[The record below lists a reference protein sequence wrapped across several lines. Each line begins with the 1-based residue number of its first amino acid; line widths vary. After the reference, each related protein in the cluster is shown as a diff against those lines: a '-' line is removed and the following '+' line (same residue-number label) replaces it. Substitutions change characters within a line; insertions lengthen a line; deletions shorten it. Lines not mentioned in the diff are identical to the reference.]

1 VDTLYMKKLISISAL
16 LFTLALSQA
25 QDKPE
30 TKASVEVQK
39 DAGEGDKIVL
49 TPPKIVTGKPGETQI
64 TYGGFLAD
72 LAKGNK
78 PAKLIDPRN
87 PAKTKANA
95 DNVYT
100 DTQTGKIRGFVLFA
114 IKF

>member
-1 VDTLYMKKLISISAL
+1 VDTLRMKKLISISAL
-16 LFTLALSQA
+16 LFTLSLSQA
-25 QDKPE
+25 QDKPV

-39 DAGEGDKIVL
+39 DAKDGDKVPL

-72 LAKGNK
+72 ISKGNK
-78 PAKLIDPRN
+78 PTKLIDPRN
-87 PAKTKANA
+87 PAKTKATT

>member
-1 VDTLYMKKLISISAL
+1 MKKLISISAL
-16 LFTLALSQA
+16 LFTSAFSQA

-30 TKASVEVQK
+30 SKANIELQK
-39 DAGEGDKIVL
+39 DAKGGEKTAL
-49 TPPKIVTGKPGETQI
+49 TPPKIITGKPGETPV
-64 TYGGFLAD
+64 TYGGVLVD

-87 PAKTKANA
+87 PDKTKVNT